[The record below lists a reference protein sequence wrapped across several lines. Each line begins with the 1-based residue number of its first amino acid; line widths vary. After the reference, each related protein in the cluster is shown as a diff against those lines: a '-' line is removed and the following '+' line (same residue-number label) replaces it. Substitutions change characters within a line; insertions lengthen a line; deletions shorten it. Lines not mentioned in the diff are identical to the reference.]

1 VWFGQPE
8 HNADELA
15 AMYPT
20 EYGFIRD
27 KRGRDWRDIA
37 KIPFIDETALVTAY
51 NAVCAHVC
59 VLLRTF
65 F

>member
-1 VWFGQPE
+1 
-8 HNADELA
+8 
-15 AMYPT
+15 MYPT